1 MAEPAEEQRALEA
14 EVDGMDT
21 GEVHSAVES
30 EKMDDRKRG
39 VKELVARAFNA
50 SGSAVRLIIHPLDP
64 DVEWCLTVR
73 FCDSSFNRKVDT
85 VTLWK
90 FQEGEIDQ
98 RELFCSF
105 APAVRARGLVG
116 TFVVSSLLNT
126 SGRNVRSATSKMLP
140 TEYKMKMGSMVI
152 FQDKNS
158 DVLRGSILS
167 LSMYIPPDG
176 GEAKV
181 TVCNGQMVIFAFV
194 FVAVSACFRMVVR
207 SAPPRAPLPP
217 FHPVLPLVCADR
229 VHEQQRGGV
238 APSGRR
244 S

>member
-14 EVDGMDT
+14 EVAGMDT
-21 GEVHSAVES
+21 GEVEEAVEA
-30 EKMDDRKRG
+30 EMKEERRRA
-39 VKELVARAFNA
+39 VKELSSRAFNA

-64 DVEWCLTVR
+64 EVEWCLTLR
-73 FCDSSFNRKVDT
+73 FCDSSLNRKVDT

-90 FQEGEIDQ
+90 FQEGEIDEQ
-98 RELFCSF
+98 ELFCSF
-105 APAVRARGLVG
+105 SPAVRARGLVG

-126 SGRNVRSATSKMLP
+126 SGRNVRSATAKMLP

-167 LSMYIPPDG
+167 MSMYIPPLE

-181 TVCNGQMVIFAFV
+181 TVCRGQMVIFAFV
-194 FVAVSACFRMVVR
+194 FVAVSACFRVVVR

-217 FHPVLPLVCADR
+217 FHPVPPLVCADR
-229 VHEQQRGGV
+229 VHEQQ
-238 APSGRR
+238 
-244 S
+244 